1 MDLPDLGNRSDL
13 GNLFDLWNLYD
24 LGDLSVCSS
33 ALEKGLEHLVGFED
47 LAVLAAF
54 VFASEIA
61 LIALGVALAAL
72 EYIVVPHV
80 LFAFEDLAVSE
91 VSHAVLYNLE
101 YFAVLG
107 KVPGGTYVEPLEEE
121 LSYLE
126 EEPSSL
132 INPDDLVVPWLVFAA
147 FLFGSYDRFALGS
160 TPALEVPLTL
170 QRLFS
175 LEDIFALVDA
185 FPLVDSFALV
195 VPLEEVLEFLSAF

>member
-1 MDLPDLGNRSDL
+1 M
-13 GNLFDLWNLYD
+13 
-24 LGDLSVCSS
+24 
-33 ALEKGLEHLVGFED
+33 
-47 LAVLAAF
+47 LAAF
-54 VFASEIA
+54 VFASEKA

-72 EYIVVPHV
+72 EYIVVPHD
-80 LFAFEDLAVSE
+80 LFAFEDLAVYE

-107 KVPGGTYVEPLEEE
+107 KVPGGAYVEP
-121 LSYLE
+121 LE

-195 VPLEEVLEFLSAF
+195 VPLVEVLEGLFALENRFFFLVPLEEVLEFLSAF